1 MTTSIIFFGSA
12 AGNIAQYA
20 QKNKQWQ
27 TTPKLWIDTNSTP
40 ALEQSDCE
48 FITWNE
54 NEALDLTSFTEG
66 HSRVILV
73 AGLSGSVGSRA
84 NDLALQLV
92 KQGINVRPIVIKPF
106 AFEGQE
112 RHKIADR
119 VIESMAQYLSTL
131 TMFDNEL
138 ILKWLGDGKTLVD
151 GFEECNRQVVE
162 HIDGLLVEGNQWPV
176 V

>member
-1 MTTSIIFFGSA
+1 MTIPIIFLGSA
-12 AGNIAQYA
+12 AGNIVQYA

-27 TTPKLWIDTNSTP
+27 TIPKLWIDNKSTP
-40 ALEQSDCE
+40 ALEQPGCE

-73 AGLSGSVGSRA
+73 AGLSGSVGSRV

-112 RHKIADR
+112 RHKITDR
-119 VIESMAQYLSTL
+119 VIESMAQYLTTL

-138 ILKWLGDGKTLVD
+138 ILKWLGGGENVS
-151 GFEECNRQVVE
+151 RW
-162 HIDGLLVEGNQWPV
+162 I
-176 V
+176 